1 MAKSKSYFSLRRGS
15 TKSQTFSVLRG
26 QQITKDRVTEVANPK
41 TTAQMRQRA
50 LFATAVKFYKHA
62 NQNFF
67 KFAFEDKKQRESEYN
82 AFMRHNLQHSIIMS
96 YEESKNAMVPALG
109 DGWQLTQGQLSS
121 PALEWDN
128 ETLNLMGNFAGTD
141 LNWGKLSAA
150 IIAQYSLQAGDI
162 MTIVVIQSSMD
173 ASGTEVTVAPK
184 WNIYQE
190 RLDPTST
197 ADVPD
202 WVGDNSASALSMVF
216 GVDES
221 LACGA
226 AVVFSRNIPGS
237 GVKVSTSQLVNNDT
251 AAALVTGYQMDPSI
265 EVNLASWGATGKAI
279 LQGGLLGE

>member
-96 YEESKNAMVPALG
+96 YEETKNEMVPALG

-121 PALEWDN
+121 PIVGW
-128 ETLNLMGNFAGTD
+128 AGSMLQLSGD
-141 LNWGKLSAA
+141 YVNSDSNWGALSTA
-150 IIAQYSLQAGDI
+150 IISQYGLQAGDI
-162 MTIVVIQSSMD
+162 MTIVVIKSSMTT
-173 ASGTEVTVAPK
+173 SGEDVTSAPK
-184 WNIYQE
+184 WSIYQE

-197 ADVPD
+197 ADIPD
-202 WVGDNSASALSMVF
+202 WVNDATADYLEMDF
-216 GVDES
+216 GVATSD
-221 LACGA
+221 ACGA

-237 GVKVSTSQLVNNDT
+237 GVKVSTSQLVNNGT
-251 AAALVTGYQMDPSI
+251 AATLVSGYQQDVSI
-265 EVNLASWGATGKAI
+265 QINLTTWGATGMAI